1 MASRKYH
8 LLTAIIVFF
17 LYLILY
23 YLVNSFTV
31 NNLPAISPLWVVT
44 AFFLTLIGSEAPDW
58 DLLLN
63 WLQHRD
69 ITTHSIFIPLIISG
83 AFIMQTIFN
92 PEDPTQI
99 FAIIFSPFM
108 LGFGSH
114 LLLDLFPNIDPEK
127 GLKEGGITHTT
138 ALLLKGFVSG
148 LTGLETVKALQG
160 TYLIHLP
167 LKTKVRSEK
176 KGKKWEV
183 RKTLPLKASR
193 WWLFFNGILSGLM
206 GIMLLVIYQLS

>member
-1 MASRKYH
+1 MASRKWH
-8 LLTAIIVFF
+8 LVTAIIVFF
-17 LYLILY
+17 LYLVLY
-23 YLVNSFTV
+23 YLIDVVTV
-31 NNLPAISPLWVVT
+31 NTLPVISPLWVST
-44 AFFLTLIGSEAPDW
+44 AFLLTLVGSEAPDW

-69 ITTHSIFIPLIISG
+69 ITTHSIFIPLLIS
-83 AFIMQTIFN
+83 ATFIVQVFLN

-99 FAIIFSPFM
+99 FAIIFAPFL
-108 LGFGSH
+108 LGFASH

-127 GLKEGGITHTT
+127 ELKEGGISQTT
-138 ALLLKGFVSG
+138 ALLLKGFISG
-148 LTGLETVKALQG
+148 LTGLETVKALKG

-167 LKTKVRSEK
+167 WKTKVRSEK

-193 WWLFFNGILSGLM
+193 WWLFFNGILTGMLGLM
-206 GIMLLVIYQLS
+206 LILLYQFY